1 MKNSFAK
8 FFALALAAFA
18 ALLLAGCEMPASWND
33 PAYFGDGEDMGKGVG
48 GIGTGYEVNSPSVL

>member
-1 MKNSFAK
+1 MKHRINKGVKMCAGI
-8 FFALALAAFA
+8 FA